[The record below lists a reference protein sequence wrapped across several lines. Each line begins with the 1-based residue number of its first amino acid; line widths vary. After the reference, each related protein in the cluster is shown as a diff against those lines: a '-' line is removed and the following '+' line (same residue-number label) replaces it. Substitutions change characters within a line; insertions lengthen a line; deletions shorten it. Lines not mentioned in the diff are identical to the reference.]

1 MRRTIICLT
10 AVLALL
16 SIAGSTSANRRPPK
30 GSCVFEGVVLGP
42 DDKPVSHASITYQS
56 SSGNDPHALR
66 ADARGHFRITGLVAD
81 NYDVRA
87 TSQGIFSEWEK
98 NVTVRKGVPTNVTLH
113 LIYAKQMPKKGL
125 NVKSKNAKH

>member
-1 MRRTIICLT
+1 MKRIMICL
-10 AVLALL
+10 ALVLAML
-16 SIAGSTSANRRPPK
+16 SIAGSASANRKPK

-42 DDKPVSHASITYQS
+42 DDKPVSHASVTYQS
-56 SSGNDPHALR
+56 SGGNDPHALR

-98 NVTVRKGVPTNVTLH
+98 NVTVRKGAPTNVTLH

-125 NVKSKNAKH
+125 NVKNKNGKH

>member
-1 MRRTIICLT
+1 MRRITVCL
-10 AVLALL
+10 AVMLATLWM
-16 SIAGSTSANRRPPK
+16 AGTTSANRREPK

-42 DDKPVSHASITYQS
+42 DDKPVSHASVTYQS
-56 SSGNDPHALR
+56 SGGSNPHALR

-98 NVTVRKGVPTNVTLH
+98 NVTVRKGTPTNVTLH
-113 LIYAKQMPKKGL
+113 LIYAKQMPKKGRK
-125 NVKSKNAKH
+125 VKSKK